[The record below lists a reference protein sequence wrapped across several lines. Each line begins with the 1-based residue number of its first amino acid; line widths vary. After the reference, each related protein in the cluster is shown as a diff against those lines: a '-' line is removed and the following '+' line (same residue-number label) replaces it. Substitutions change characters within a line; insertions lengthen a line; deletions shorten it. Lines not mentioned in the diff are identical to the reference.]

1 VKALIKLGGTLLDS
15 PELRANLAEQIT
27 AQQRRGIQITVVH
40 GGGRQMTRYLAER
53 GIESRFVNGLR
64 VTTPETLDAVLKVL
78 AGSVN
83 QELVAALIAA
93 GARAVGLSGVD
104 ANLVEAEPMDP
115 ALGMVG
121 RVTRANPELLDVL
134 ISRGYLPVVAC
145 VAGGRDGRMYNVN
158 ADQMAAACAAAWR
171 PDRLIF
177 LTDIAGVLDA
187 SGQVQPV
194 LTAEDCQRLI
204 TEGVATGGMQAK
216 LNAAAMALEAGVE
229 EIEIAPGTSPAV
241 LARLL
246 QGEPCGTKIVRAAQ
260 RATSYD

>member
-1 VKALIKLGGTLLDS
+1 MKALIKLGGTLLDS
-15 PELRANLAEQIT
+15 PELRANLAEQI
-27 AQQRRGIQITVVH
+27 AAEARRGIEITVVH
-40 GGGRQMTRYLAER
+40 GGGKQMTRYLAER

-64 VTTPETLDAVLKVL
+64 VTTPETMDAVLKVL

-83 QELVAALIAA
+83 QELVAALMAA
-93 GARAVGLSGVD
+93 GAQAVGLSGVD
-104 ANLVEAEPMDP
+104 ANLVEAEQMDA

-121 RVTRANPELLDVL
+121 RVTRAHPELLDLLVE
-134 ISRGYLPVVAC
+134 RGYLPVVAC
-145 VAGGRDGRMYNVN
+145 VAGSHDGRMYNVN

-171 PDRLIF
+171 ADRLIF

-204 TEGVATGGMQAK
+204 AAGVATGGMQAK
-216 LNAAAMALEAGVE
+216 LNAAGTALDAGVA
-229 EIEIAPGTSPAV
+229 EIEIAPGASPAV

-246 QGEPCGTKIVRAAQ
+246 HGEPAGTKIVRAAQ
-260 RATSYD
+260 RVTSHD